1 MSDYYQTYL
10 LRLWRAQRASRW
22 QWHASL
28 ESPSTGER
36 RGFATLEE
44 LCTHL
49 RVSLD
54 ELDNQIA
61 NVEPLA
67 GDAGSGLRGVSVE
80 LPIDPSSDAMST
92 FPSPAEPVEPSA
104 PTTKQAQ

>member
-10 LRLWRAQRASRW
+10 LRLWRAQRAGGW

-44 LCTHL
+44 LYTHL
-49 RVSLD
+49 RVRLD
-54 ELDNQIA
+54 ELDSQLDDG
-61 NVEPLA
+61 EPLP
-67 GDAGSGLRGVSVE
+67 GDTGSDRRGVSVE
-80 LPIDPSSDAMST
+80 LPIDPSSDAVST
-92 FPSPAEPVEPSA
+92 FPSPAEPVEPNA
-104 PTTKQAQ
+104 PTTI